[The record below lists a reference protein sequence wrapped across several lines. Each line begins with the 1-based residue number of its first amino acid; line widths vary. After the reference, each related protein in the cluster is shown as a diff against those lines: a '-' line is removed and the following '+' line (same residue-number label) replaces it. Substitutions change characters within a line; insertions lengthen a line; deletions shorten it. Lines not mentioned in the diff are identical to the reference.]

1 MTTAV
6 PESHDPPHTPSPST
20 GSTEPTKPPRSHL
33 SRRLVLQQIGG
44 LAIAGGIIGGAGL
57 IWAHTPGAPLSYEAK
72 QLRALKND
80 PMGATKILGYRA
92 IHAEESPLP
101 KWFESKY
108 SGVHLYRWFSDK
120 SMEPEQLRLK
130 FIDYA
135 TLHGWSEKTSYK
147 NSWTG
152 KHNQSP
158 DDYMTVF
165 ISINEDS
172 GYSYLNNAVRIVLT
186 YI

>member
-1 MTTAV
+1 
-6 PESHDPPHTPSPST
+6 
-20 GSTEPTKPPRSHL
+20 
-33 SRRLVLQQIGG
+33 
-44 LAIAGGIIGGAGL
+44 
-57 IWAHTPGAPLSYEAK
+57 
-72 QLRALKND
+72 
-80 PMGATKILGYRA
+80 MGATKILGYRA